1 MWDNKEYS
9 LRLKEN
15 SVLDFEKIMLTSG
28 ECSLFMPMGF
38 MTADEGETVCYDC
51 SGFIPLSRY
60 QIEKTDDAL
69 YIIENILIILN
80 RAVEY
85 LLDPAKVTLTT
96 DTVFYNKE
104 TGEVKITY
112 VPLSSDQV
120 NIKKSLVGFIGQLRR
135 DIRDR
140 FADYLT
146 ETAKYI
152 YYYNYNLTDI
162 VNKVGLF
169 RREIYISESGECIE
183 KET

>member
-1 MWDNKEYS
+1 MWENKDFRV
-9 LRLKEN
+9 RLEEN
-15 SVLDFEKIMLTSG
+15 TMRNLEKIMLTSG

-38 MTADEGETVCYDC
+38 MNEKGGEYGCYDC

-69 YIIENILIILN
+69 YIMENILIILN